1 MSFRWIQIRGKSHCR
16 FQSNR
21 NYMCGTERI
30 RRWPALRWLDWT
42 DLRFRRSDLKPVKWS
57 HILIPSQLMVQ
68 ARESADASGPFLRPS
83 CQRCVEGPLQQS
95 AKMENRRR
103 GTWFLVQMLGGLQAV
118 WKRYCWA
125 EWSVDLGT
133 NRLRWTGNERLGVAE
148 EPGALLLPGT
158 ADKLVAMESA

>member
-83 CQRCVEGPLQQS
+83 CQRCVEGPLQRS

-103 GTWFLVQMLGGLQAV
+103 GTWFLVQTLGGLQAV
-118 WKRYCWA
+118 WKRHC
-125 EWSVDLGT
+125 
-133 NRLRWTGNERLGVAE
+133 
-148 EPGALLLPGT
+148 
-158 ADKLVAMESA
+158 

>member
-30 RRWPALRWLDWT
+30 RRGLTLHWLHWT
-42 DLRFRRSDLKPVKWS
+42 DLTFRRSDLKPVKWS

-83 CQRCVEGPLQQS
+83 CQKCVEGPLQQS
-95 AKMENRRR
+95 AEKENRRR
-103 GTWFLVQMLGGLQAV
+103 GTWFLVQMLGGLQAG
-118 WKRYCWA
+118 WKRHC
-125 EWSVDLGT
+125 
-133 NRLRWTGNERLGVAE
+133 
-148 EPGALLLPGT
+148 
-158 ADKLVAMESA
+158 

>member
-1 MSFRWIQIRGKSHCR
+1 
-16 FQSNR
+16 
-21 NYMCGTERI
+21 MCGTERI

-68 ARESADASGPFLRPS
+68 ARESADASGPFLRPI

-118 WKRYCWA
+118 WKRHC
-125 EWSVDLGT
+125 
-133 NRLRWTGNERLGVAE
+133 
-148 EPGALLLPGT
+148 
-158 ADKLVAMESA
+158 